1 MSIERIPGGGSA
13 GFDKAVAAQ
22 SRFIVR
28 DDIKLHHLDWGNSGR
43 HPIVLVHGS
52 RLHAHVWNDFS
63 RRFSDRYHIVALD
76 QRGHGDSGW
85 GPPDDYQM
93 ENFYQDLRAVIEA
106 RGLSRFTLI
115 GHSLGGRVSMLYAHR
130 HPDVLER
137 LVLVDITPR
146 RPSVPAGGES
156 SDDERTAPGVFDSP
170 EAALAHLKRLMP
182 RAPAPLV
189 EESVRHG
196 VRRTDDGRYTWKYD
210 PAFLAG
216 RRSRSSA
223 VDLWSAVKSISTPTL
238 LQYGS
243 HSNVVSRELA
253 ARMAETMPRCTVERI
268 EGAGHGLF
276 TDQPDAFAQ
285 SVERFLAAA

>member
-1 MSIERIPGGGSA
+1 MSSIPE
-13 GFDKAVAAQ
+13 

-28 DDIKLHHLDWGNSGR
+28 DGVKLHHLDWGNEGR

-63 RRFSDRYHIVALD
+63 RKFRGRYHIIALD
-76 QRGHGDSGW
+76 QRGHGESAW
-85 GPPDDYQM
+85 GAPDDYQM
-93 ENFYQDLRAVIEA
+93 ENFYQDLRAVVEA
-106 RGLSRFTLI
+106 RGFSRFTLI

-130 HPDVLER
+130 HPETLER
-137 LVLVDITPR
+137 LVLVDITPG
-146 RPSVPAGGES
+146 RPSASAASE
-156 SDDERTAPGVFDSP
+156 DDARTAPGEFESMD
-170 EAALAHLKRLMP
+170 AALAHLKRLMS
-182 RAPAPLV
+182 RAPAALV

-196 VRRTDDGRYTWKYD
+196 LRRTDAGRYTWKYD

-216 RRSRSSA
+216 RRSRA
-223 VDLWSAVKSISTPTL
+223 NTVDLWSAVKSIPTPTL

-243 HSNVVSRELA
+243 VSNVVSPELA

-276 TDQPDAFAQ
+276 TDQPEAFAA
-285 SVERFLAAA
+285 SVERFFVS